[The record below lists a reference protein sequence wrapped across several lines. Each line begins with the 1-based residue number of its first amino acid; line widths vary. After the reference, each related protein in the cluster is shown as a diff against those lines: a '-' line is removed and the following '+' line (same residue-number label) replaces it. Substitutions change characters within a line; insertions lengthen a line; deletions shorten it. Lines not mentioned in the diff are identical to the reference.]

1 MVLEG
6 NCPAEFNSIPIQTP
20 KKKKKSNLFLQITAT
35 VGVFD
40 GTKLCRTS
48 RSCPSL

>member
-20 KKKKKSNLFLQITAT
+20 KKKKKIEPILANYSY
-35 VGVFD
+35 
-40 GTKLCRTS
+40 S
-48 RSCPSL
+48 SCDWWN